1 MDNLGHLIKS
11 IRTLQ
16 QQPTDELDQ
25 FILQCQVS
33 ETIIH
38 EEEEENEQF
47 FFLQNKDRELTQ
59 HRHEL
64 QRVRQALTEV
74 ILLIQFKVLFL
85 IKIYVQITH
94 ELHPDDTRQLM
105 QKLK

>member
-1 MDNLGHLIKS
+1 MDNWSSLIKS

-33 ETIIH
+33 ETLEIKRKEKKMNNLI
-38 EEEEENEQF
+38 
-47 FFLQNKDRELTQ
+47 QNKDRELTQ

-64 QRVRQALTEV
+64 QRVRQTITEV
-74 ILLIQFKVLFL
+74 ILLIQILFKVIF
-85 IKIYVQITH
+85 
-94 ELHPDDTRQLM
+94 
-105 QKLK
+105 

>member
-1 MDNLGHLIKS
+1 LDNLSNQIKS

-33 ETIIH
+33 ETLIRG
-38 EEEEENEQF
+38 EKERRENEQF
-47 FFLQNKDRELTQ
+47 LIQNKDRELTQ

-64 QRVRQALTEV
+64 QRIRQTITEV
-74 ILLIQFKVLFL
+74 ILLIHYKVIFL
-85 IKIYVQITH
+85 N
-94 ELHPDDTRQLM
+94 
-105 QKLK
+105 